1 MKCMSSLLAARL
13 MQLDLAIDSKDR
25 IWNSKVRVHFGT
37 LDVAVIPDS
46 VTIQDIGE
54 HYGGI
59 DARAI

>member
-13 MQLDLAIDSKDR
+13 MQRDLAIDSKDR
-25 IWNSKVRVHFGT
+25 IWNSEVRVHIGT
-37 LDVAVIPDS
+37 LDVAVIPDW

-59 DARAI
+59 DARTI